1 MLARHFIS
9 TPVEARTSFVPRLMG
24 LGLWAWTA
32 WRHRRAQQKTVH
44 ILSAL
49 DGRTLK
55 DIGVDPSE
63 IESMVYGNPSE
74 RVRPYRNDWRLWTA
88 S

>member
-9 TPVEARTSFVPRLMG
+9 TPVEARTSLVPRLMG

-32 WRHRRAQQKTVH
+32 WRRKRAQQNTVH
-44 ILSAL
+44 ILSSL

-55 DIGVDPSE
+55 DIGIDPSE

-74 RVRPYRNDWRLWTA
+74 RVRPYGKDWRLR
-88 S
+88 SGM

>member
-1 MLARHFIS
+1 MLARHFIP
-9 TPVEARTSFVPRLMG
+9 TPVEARTPLVSQLVGFGVK
-24 LGLWAWTA
+24 AWTA
-32 WRHRRAQQKTVH
+32 WQRRRAQKRTVH
-44 ILSAL
+44 ILSGL

-74 RVRPYRNDWRLWTA
+74 RVRPYGKDWRIRYGM
-88 S
+88 

>member
-1 MLARHFIS
+1 MLARHFIPA
-9 TPVEARTSFVPRLMG
+9 PVEARTPLVSQLVG
-24 LGLWAWTA
+24 LGVSAWTA
-32 WRHRRAQQKTVH
+32 WRRRREQKRTVH
-44 ILSAL
+44 ILSTL

-74 RVRPYRNDWRLWTA
+74 RVRPYGKDWRIRYGM
-88 S
+88 

>member
-1 MLARHFIS
+1 MLARHVIS
-9 TPVEARTSFVPRLMG
+9 TPVEAPTALVPRLVG
-24 LGLWAWTA
+24 LGAWAWTA
-32 WRHRRAQQKTVH
+32 WRRRRAQHKTVH
-44 ILSAL
+44 ILSSL

-74 RVRPYRNDWRLWTA
+74 RVRPYRGDWRLWTA